1 MKNVILDRFP
11 VAGINEFTDQ
21 LEDDIKVKVVITLE
35 EKPIPNEVTECY
47 SSLSLSKGV
56 GIEFCPWVMGR
67 KEIEYFSKYEG
78 LFLSMLSRCDV
89 YKDSFTT
96 EEMLEHYN
104 RLINFWLH
112 KLNHEKIK

>member
-78 LFLSMLSRCDV
+78 
-89 YKDSFTT
+89 
-96 EEMLEHYN
+96 
-104 RLINFWLH
+104 
-112 KLNHEKIK
+112 